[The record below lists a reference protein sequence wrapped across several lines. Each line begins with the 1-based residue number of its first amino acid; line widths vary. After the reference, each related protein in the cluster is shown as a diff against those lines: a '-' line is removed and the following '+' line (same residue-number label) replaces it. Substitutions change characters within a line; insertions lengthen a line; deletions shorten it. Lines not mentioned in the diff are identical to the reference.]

1 MNDGLLKKPYLIEEV
16 YDGTVP
22 NIPNNL
28 LKLYKDNPD
37 IQENGYIIIDRQK

>member
-1 MNDGLLKKPYLIEEV
+1 MMKLFLI
-16 YDGTVP
+16 
-22 NIPNNL
+22 NL